1 MYEENSVS
9 VQFNICTNT
18 GSSEVVG
25 RRIGGRQEEAKHAV
39 ECSVKSVGQLDRFE
53 EEEKPPEVASNG
65 EGDVSDENLGE
76 IDEGLLE
83 HAMYSDLLN
92 DDDRELFP
100 ANIARIQRTPM
111 E

>member
-1 MYEENSVS
+1 MYEETSVS

-53 EEEKPPEVASNG
+53 E
-65 EGDVSDENLGE
+65 DESSKSAV
-76 IDEGLLE
+76 II
-83 HAMYSDLLN
+83 AAKR
-92 DDDRELFP
+92 DRVG
-100 ANIARIQRTPM
+100 
-111 E
+111 